1 MCHYKL
7 QSHLSVHLQS
17 HLTMQSTSLQVRLF
31 LKKHQPKQDG
41 TVPIIAR
48 VRLVRASKL
57 DLSTNKSVLPR
68 QWDDKK
74 GIVINHPD
82 ATVINQYLQAFKSN
96 INNAYSQLYIAKQPI
111 TLEAIKA
118 LLMGESAVKQYCLLE
133 VTQEHNDNFETM
145 VGIKYSYGSFKNY
158 KTTLKFLKDF
168 VPQYCKKPDI
178 PLTQVNFKF
187 CEAYFKYLTTQ
198 STCHVNGANKH
209 LQRLKKI
216 INYALKHEYI
226 QTNPMAT
233 VTLEFEPV
241 HKIALTDAE
250 IQKLIDADI
259 SLPVM
264 DHVRNIFLF
273 QCYTGLSYS
282 DVKLLAPEHLSVG
295 FNNTY
300 WIHMKRQ
307 KTKVAFAIP
316 LLQPAML
323 ILKKYMPITDNTK
336 PIFPVLSNQKMNE
349 YLKLIQTHT
358 SIPKRLTTH
367 LARHSFATTI
377 TLSNG
382 VPIETVSRM
391 LGHTKL
397 STTQVYAKVLETKI
411 EADME
416 QLSKKLEGQK
426 QIKPPKKRK
435 P

>member
-1 MCHYKL
+1 MSPQIIIIPIRSL
-7 QSHLSVHLQS
+7 
-17 HLTMQSTSLQVRLF
+17 LTSFPMTVQQLRVRLY
-31 LKKHQPKQDG
+31 LKNGRPKDDG
-41 TVPIIAR
+41 TIPIYAR
-48 VRLVRASKL
+48 VRLVRSAKIDITTS
-57 DLSTNKSVLPR
+57 KSVR
-68 QWDDKK
+68 ASQWDDKK

-82 ATVINQYLQAFKSN
+82 ATIINRHLEAFKSS
-96 INNAYSQLYIAKQPI
+96 INNAYSQLYIAQQPI

-118 LLMGESAVKQYCLLE
+118 LLMGESAVKQYGLIE
-133 VTQEHNDNFETM
+133 AAIVHDEHYKSM
-145 VGIKYSYGSFKNY
+145 LGIKYSTGSYKNY
-158 KTTLKFLKDF
+158 KTTLKYLKEF
-168 VPQYCKKPDI
+168 VPQYGKKPDL
-178 PLTQVNFKF
+178 PLTQVNYKF
-187 CEAYFKYLTTQ
+187 CEAYFKYLTTVK
-198 STCHVNGANKH
+198 TCHVNGANKQ
-209 LQRLKKI
+209 LQRLRKI
-216 INYALKHEYI
+216 MNYAIKMDFI
-226 QTNPMAT
+226 QNNPMASY
-233 VTLEFEPV
+233 TLEFEPANKV
-241 HKIALTDAE
+241 ALTNTE
-250 IQKLIDADI
+250 IQKLIDAEI
-259 SLPVM
+259 TLPTM

-323 ILKKYMPITDNTK
+323 ILKKYMPITDNIK

-426 QIKPPKKRK
+426 QINQPKKRK
-435 P
+435 Q